1 MPKAHANRDDPG
13 FEWRVSFSIGE
24 KRILGKINYLF
35 RQVYLICKKI
45 KVIEKWRKQYNLAG
59 YILKTAFLWNLEEKW
74 SKPETFTEDNI
85 LSMIV
90 EIFNYLKKYFVE
102 DNIPNYFIPK
112 MNILEQYSQ
121 TVEKDSVNSDKLN
134 EELTMLTNKTFLIQ
148 LICRAFNTPLSP
160 IIGNYFK
167 DLGIFLIYD
176 GVNLSLKVLT
186 SKGILLIPLHH
197 HFYQ

>member
-24 KRILGKINYLF
+24 KKVLGKINYLF

-85 LSMIV
+85 LSMII

-121 TVEKDSVNSDKLN
+121 TVEKDSVN
-134 EELTMLTNKTFLIQ
+134 
-148 LICRAFNTPLSP
+148 
-160 IIGNYFK
+160 
-167 DLGIFLIYD
+167 
-176 GVNLSLKVLT
+176 
-186 SKGILLIPLHH
+186 
-197 HFYQ
+197 